1 MKVSSAV
8 QAPLPAL
15 QDVALPANK
24 EAVGSLRRKLT
35 SLTLAPQAGDA
46 TKPLAAQ
53 VSGKRYVFAANDAK
67 LESITVEFGADGALI
82 RARQDGRD
90 TRIPAGRAWQ
100 RGSTLLTLG
109 IPEKVAGTGAWTADD
124 TFTAKLAA
132 FETPF
137 VQTVA
142 LQWKG
147 EELFVDTEYNVAFG
161 ERKRPRLVGKL
172 ESK

>member
-1 MKVSSAV
+1 V
-8 QAPLPAL
+8 
-15 QDVALPANK
+15 D
-24 EAVGSLRRKLT
+24 EAGVTTMRRKLA
-35 SLTLAPQAGDA
+35 SLSLPPQPGEA

-67 LESITVEFGADGALI
+67 LESITVEFGADGAVI
-82 RARQDGRD
+82 RARQDGHD

-100 RGSTLLTLG
+100 RGDTLLTLG

-132 FETPF
+132 YETPF

-142 LQWKG
+142 LQFKG
-147 EELFVDTEYNVAFG
+147 DELFVDTEYNVAFG

>member
-1 MKVSSAV
+1 
-8 QAPLPAL
+8 
-15 QDVALPANK
+15 
-24 EAVGSLRRKLT
+24 
-35 SLTLAPQAGDA
+35 
-46 TKPLAAQ
+46 
-53 VSGKRYVFAANDAK
+53 VFPANDAK
-67 LESITVEFGADGALI
+67 LESVAVEFGADGVVI
-82 RARQDGRD
+82 VARQDGRES
-90 TRIPAGRAWQ
+90 RVPVGQ
-100 RGSTLLTLG
+100 GSWKKGASLLTIG
-109 IPEKVAGTGAWTADD
+109 VAEKIAASGAWTADD

-132 FETPF
+132 YETPF